1 MCHCLFPLLKFFEAN
16 IKHIISPTNNSI
28 ISLKN
33 NDFENTE
40 LQNIN
45 NNALMIANILSMLNF
60 LDNLNMSF
68 IVGFFE

>member
-16 IKHIISPTNNSI
+16 IKRVISPTNNSI

-45 NNALMIANILSMLNF
+45 NNALMTANILSMLNF
-60 LDNLNMSF
+60 LDYLNMSF